1 MQAEPLIRAKEEPV
15 PQPKPQSNHP
25 LSARTRRGEDEQGLD
40 PAAAADPS
48 THIGSDTLSPAH
60 LALRTWTAPAD
71 RVRFVEMVAED
82 TETQARVRVDL
93 STAQAVALRDCLDEL
108 LNLQTAA

>member
-1 MQAEPLIRAKEEPV
+1 M
-15 PQPKPQSNHP
+15 PQPMPQSNHP
-25 LSARTRRGEDEQGLD
+25 PSAQARHSKDADQSPRNPVAPG
-40 PAAAADPS
+40 DPS

-60 LALRTWTAPAD
+60 LALRTWTGPAD

-108 LNLQTAA
+108 LNLPTAA